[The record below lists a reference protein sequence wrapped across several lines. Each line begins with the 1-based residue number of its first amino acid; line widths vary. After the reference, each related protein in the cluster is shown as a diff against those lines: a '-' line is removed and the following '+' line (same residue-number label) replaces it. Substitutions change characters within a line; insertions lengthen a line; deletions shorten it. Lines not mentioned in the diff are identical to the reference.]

1 MHLSKAGFN
10 AILTVRLVLV
20 LFSTDVTSTDGNPDT
35 LRNNVINVYVLAV
48 LSEVLKTLGL
58 NKMRYI
64 DFSRCLGKKP
74 I

>member
-20 LFSTDVTSTDGNPDT
+20 LFSTAVTSTDGNPDT

-58 NKMRYI
+58 NKKRYI
-64 DFSRCLGKKP
+64 GKKP